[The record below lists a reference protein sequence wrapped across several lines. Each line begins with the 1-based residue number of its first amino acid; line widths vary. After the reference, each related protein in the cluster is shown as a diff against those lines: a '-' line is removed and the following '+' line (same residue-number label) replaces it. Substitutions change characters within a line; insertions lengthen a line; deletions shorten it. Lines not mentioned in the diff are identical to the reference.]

1 MITIVTPAY
10 NAEKTI
16 NELYENITL
25 VLDEYEFNWIIVNDC
40 STDSTINLLE
50 TLAKKNK
57 NITIFNLK
65 YNMGPNYARSYG
77 IKKSKTK
84 YILLLDADDLIFTES
99 LKLMINFITS
109 NNNLD
114 FYFCPILSIKLRRNF
129 NSNLYRNKKD
139 KLFLIKKPTDFI
151 IYGFPH
157 PSSLIIKKDFF
168 IENNKKNNL
177 KWGEDILLYLIL
189 SKNGTGIRWLYP
201 ISCYINE
208 GAGRG
213 SQLNIKYR
221 FDLFKSLIKESLV
234 GKKKINSIIFSFFM
248 ITRFTLSYIYKK
260 IFS

>member
-10 NAEKTI
+10 NAENTI
-16 NELYENITL
+16 NELYDNINL
-25 VLDEYEFNWIIVNDC
+25 ILDEYEINWIIVNDC

-50 TLAKKNK
+50 ALAKKNK
-57 NITIFNLK
+57 NISIFNFK

-77 IKKSKTK
+77 VEKSKTK
-84 YILLLDADDLIFTES
+84 YILLLDADDLIFTKNI
-99 LKLMINFITS
+99 KLMINFITS
-109 NNNLD
+109 NNNFD
-114 FYFCPILSIKLRRNF
+114 FYFCPILSIKSRKNF
-129 NSNLYRNKKD
+129 NSNLYRDKEE

-168 IENNKKNNL
+168 IKNNKKNNL

-189 SKNGTGIRWLYP
+189 SKNGIGVRWLYP

-208 GAGRG
+208 GIGRG

-221 FDLFKSLIKESLV
+221 FKLFESLIKESLI
-234 GKKKINSIIFSFFM
+234 GKKKVNSIIFSIFM
-248 ITRFTLSYIYKK
+248 IFRFTLSYIYKK

>member
-84 YILLLDADDLIFTES
+84 YILLLDADDLIFTDES
-99 LKLMINFITS
+99 QINDKFH
-109 NNNLD
+109 
-114 FYFCPILSIKLRRNF
+114 YF
-129 NSNLYRNKKD
+129 
-139 KLFLIKKPTDFI
+139 
-151 IYGFPH
+151 
-157 PSSLIIKKDFF
+157 
-168 IENNKKNNL
+168 
-177 KWGEDILLYLIL
+177 
-189 SKNGTGIRWLYP
+189 
-201 ISCYINE
+201 
-208 GAGRG
+208 
-213 SQLNIKYR
+213 Q
-221 FDLFKSLIKESLV
+221 
-234 GKKKINSIIFSFFM
+234 
-248 ITRFTLSYIYKK
+248 
-260 IFS
+260 